1 MREEIDDIKYDKV
14 NYLEFDELERDI
26 AEVQHIRR
34 NNIEIYVQYPRRCQ
48 RSWTNYYQN
57 MYNSLRSDIE
67 ACHRLHKKA
76 NHNQEPRNVIV
87 VRFVNRGKM

>member
-1 MREEIDDIKYDKV
+1 MCNILEDVKDLGRIIIKICTI
-14 NYLEFDELERDI
+14 L
-26 AEVQHIRR
+26 
-34 NNIEIYVQYPRRCQ
+34 YVV
-48 RSWTNYYQN
+48 
-57 MYNSLRSDIE
+57 SDIE